1 VGRRGKRTH
10 PASGLHVLREIWILF
25 TVDLSNAIDDQGP
38 VGWSLKLVCGDDFL
52 ARGEIENSS
61 RLETERVIGVGTG
74 RYRCSIVYVFSIGNK
89 DY

>member
-1 VGRRGKRTH
+1 M
-10 PASGLHVLREIWILF
+10 
-25 TVDLSNAIDDQGP
+25 
-38 VGWSLKLVCGDDFL
+38 GWSLKLVCGDDFL

-74 RYRCSIVYVFSIGNK
+74 RYRCSIVNVFSIGNK